1 MCMVT
6 STAAIEWYAGNSPR
20 VQRSAGWKMCKACTN
35 PDFPYNAPSHNGRM
49 CYNNKES
56 ATIGSSGYKN
66 AWYAHS

>member
-35 PDFPYNAPSHNGRM
+35 PDFPYNAPSLNGRI
-49 CYNNKES
+49 CYNNQAS
-56 ATIGSSGYKN
+56 ATAGGSNYKN
-66 AWYAHS
+66 AWCTHS